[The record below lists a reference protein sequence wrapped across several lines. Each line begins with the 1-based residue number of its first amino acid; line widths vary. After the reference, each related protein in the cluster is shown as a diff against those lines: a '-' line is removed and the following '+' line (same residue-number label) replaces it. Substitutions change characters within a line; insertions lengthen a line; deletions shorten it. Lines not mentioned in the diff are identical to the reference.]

1 MSLSDLV
8 NYATDKNRFHSVKNY
23 IDFCALYL
31 EYVDTGLQAR
41 IVSQNESH
49 YQFFQYREEGSFNI
63 TRPLNSLLMYDE
75 NDFAY
80 ALAQL
85 TDDCDHGWI
94 RNTTGLSH
102 DECDKIMR
110 IAYAAQKRVFK

>member
-1 MSLSDLV
+1 M
-8 NYATDKNRFHSVKNY
+8 
-23 IDFCALYL
+23 
-31 EYVDTGLQAR
+31 TGGGGD
-41 IVSQNESH
+41 NGEDGG
-49 YQFFQYREEGSFNI
+49 EGEQS
-63 TRPLNSLLMYDE
+63 YDE